1 MNLKKKLKKTKK
13 TNTTILHFHTD
24 FLRIPQFQLLSLSR
38 WLTETGDSRLQLL
51 PVRFGHFSTMMYGGI
66 STLTVAL
73 HKNQKSHF
81 LTSIREHKDTHT
93 KQTKQKVY
101 RCISTFSPWMRP
113 TALEE
118 VCFQSASQQM
128 DFAEISVQVHSGSP
142 FTHRS
147 LEGRPFCSLAQE
159 SVSVMA
165 KHSSASRHWRGFTG
179 SVRIQLC
186 PR

>member
-1 MNLKKKLKKTKK
+1 MHMTKQVEMNLKK

-38 WLTETGDSRLQLL
+38 WLAETGDSRWATAVTSCPIRPLQHHD
-51 PVRFGHFSTMMYGGI
+51 VRRHFYTDCG
-66 STLTVAL
+66 TP
-73 HKNQKSHF
+73 QKPNF
-81 LTSIREHKDTHT
+81 LTSICEHKDT

-113 TALEE
+113 AALEE
-118 VCFQSASQQM
+118 VCFQSASQQTG
-128 DFAEISVQVHSGSP
+128 FAEISVQVHSGSL

-147 LEGRPFCSLAQE
+147 SEGRPFRSLAQE